1 MSDNTAEDTGKCK
14 KCGCQGWR
22 GDSGSPEK
30 CMNIKVPTK
39 ELCGH
44 SQADH
49 V

>member
-1 MSDNTAEDTGKCK
+1 VTGTGKCR

-22 GDSGSPEK
+22 GDNGEPEK
-30 CMNIKVPTK
+30 CVNVKAPTK

-49 V
+49 N